1 MIRRSA
7 AVTVAVTIHQLIAG
21 KIGGWTPDQELVLD
35 ALRRSTS
42 RLHDASDAE
51 LGDYLRSMSPDQVQ
65 GIASNVKG
73 ILHEMLIAAAENADG
88 DDIGAVIFE
97 ATNHPGS
104 DIEFVMDGDV
114 VTQVQLK
121 AVQDPA
127 AIIEHF
133 ARYPDIDVL
142 ATSEVYRA
150 LGGAFG
156 DRVTDS
162 GISNVEITQLSRETL
177 EELAGESL
185 GDLVKDGVMTS
196 VLVAGAIQARAAL
209 SEGRID
215 GRQVRSTL
223 ELAGIGAATAVT
235 VHALLNL
242 L

>member
-1 MIRRSA
+1 MIRRSV
-7 AVTVAVTIHQLIAG
+7 AVAVAVTLHQLIAG
-21 KIGGWTPDQELVLD
+21 KTSGWAPDQELVLE

-42 RLHDASDAE
+42 RLHDATDVE
-51 LGDYLRSMSPDQVQ
+51 LGDYLRQMSPDQIQ

-73 ILHEMLIAAAENADG
+73 ILHEMLVMQAENADG
-88 DDIGAVIFE
+88 DEIVAQIFE
-97 ATNHPGS
+97 TTNHPGS
-104 DIEFVMDGDV
+104 DLEFIMDGNIV
-114 VTQVQLK
+114 REVQLK
-121 AVQDPA
+121 AVQDPG
-127 AIIEHF
+127 AIVEHF

-156 DRVTDS
+156 DRIADS
-162 GISNVEITQLSRETL
+162 EISNVEITELSRETI

-185 GDLVKDGVMTS
+185 GDLVQDGVVTS
-196 VLVAGAIQARAAL
+196 VLVAGAFQARAAL
-209 SEGRID
+209 SGGRID

>member
-7 AVTVAVTIHQLIAG
+7 AVTVAVTLHQLIAG
-21 KIGGWTPDQELVLD
+21 KTSGWVPDQELVLQ

-42 RLHDASDAE
+42 RLQDASDVE
-51 LGDYLRSMSPDQVQ
+51 LGDYLRQMSPDQIQ

-73 ILHEMLIAAAENADG
+73 ILHEMLVMQAENTDG
-88 DDIGAVIFE
+88 DEIVAQIFE

-104 DIEFVMDGDV
+104 DLEFNMDGNIV
-114 VTQVQLK
+114 REVQLK
-121 AVQDPA
+121 AVQKPG
-127 AIIEHF
+127 AIVEHF

-142 ATSEVYRA
+142 ATSEVYWA
-150 LGGAFG
+150 LSGAFG

-162 GISNVEITQLSRETL
+162 GISNVEITQLSRETI
-177 EELAGESL
+177 EELTGESL
-185 GDLVKDGVMTS
+185 GDLVQDGVMTS

-209 SEGRID
+209 SGGRID

-223 ELAGIGAATAVT
+223 ELAGIGAATAIT

>member
-21 KIGGWTPDQELVLD
+21 KIGGWTADQKLVLD

-51 LGDYLRSMSPDQVQ
+51 LGDYLRQMSPDQVQ

-73 ILHEMLIAAAENADG
+73 ILHEMLVMQAENVDG
-88 DDIGAVIFE
+88 DEIVARIFE

-104 DIEFVMDGDV
+104 DLEFVMDGDIV
-114 VTQVQLK
+114 GEVQLK
-121 AVQDPA
+121 AVQDPST
-127 AIIEHF
+127 IIKHF

-142 ATSEVYRA
+142 ATSEVFRA

-156 DRVTDS
+156 DRVADS

-185 GDLVKDGVMTS
+185 GDLAQDGVMTS
-196 VLVAGAIQARAAL
+196 VLVAGAIQAKAAL
-209 SEGRID
+209 SGRQID
-215 GRQVRSTL
+215 RRQVRSTL